1 MEFDPGAAKR
11 LSGHTDAV
19 NISMAPVDMTKLSD
33 EIKDIVSDKPAFEI
47 SAGSSSSKVHDLS
60 GTAKITVSYNLPS
73 GVSASDVRVFYVD
86 DDGVRHMMETTFDEA
101 TGKVSFF
108 TPHFSLYM
116 IGTVADAPASDSGIS
131 TWAYVI
137 IAAIAVI
144 AVAAVV
150 IYKKS

>member
-1 MEFDPGAAKR
+1 M
-11 LSGHTDAV
+11 
-19 NISMAPVDMTKLSD
+19 
-33 EIKDIVSDKPAFEI
+33 
-47 SAGSSSSKVHDLS
+47 
-60 GTAKITVSYNLPS
+60 
-73 GVSASDVRVFYVD
+73 D